1 MISSKQKIVVQTD
14 LYRCGK
20 GFVIAAIWLAAIQAF
35 FAILEPDFRTHWL
48 EAALGS
54 DLRGIFSSWS
64 FVLSFVPFFYFLIT
78 PYSTFKWTIQ
88 NGISRKTMWRSQM
101 LSAVIITLVQEVLIV
116 LFEVLADGHPA
127 EAFIVNSSVST
138 WQGILF
144 ELLLL
149 FEATMTAMAIG
160 YFFSLL
166 NRKWKVI
173 VAIGGPI
180 LAAFCIYYLTLLLI
194 KLGVFQFIGSNWSID
209 LSGQAAKTAIIVTLV
224 VSAIVWTL
232 LMMLV
237 SRISAKHMQLRRD

>member
-1 MISSKQKIVVQTD
+1 M
-14 LYRCGK
+14 
-20 GFVIAAIWLAAIQAF
+20 
-35 FAILEPDFRTHWL
+35 
-48 EAALGS
+48 
-54 DLRGIFSSWS
+54 
-64 FVLSFVPFFYFLIT
+64 

>member
-1 MISSKQKIVVQTD
+1 MISSKQKTVVQTD

-20 GFVIAAIWLAAIQAF
+20 GFVIAAIWLAAIQVF
-35 FAILEPDFRTHWL
+35 FAILNLILGHIDWSSF
-48 EAALGS
+48 GS

-64 FVLSFVPFFYFLIT
+64 FILSLVPFFYFLIM

-180 LAAFCIYYLTLLLI
+180 LEAFCIYYLTLLLI

-232 LMMLV
+232 LMMVV
-237 SRISAKHMQLRRD
+237 SDISAKHMQLRRD

>member
-35 FAILEPDFRTHWL
+35 FAILNLILGHIGWSSF
-48 EAALGS
+48 GS

-180 LAAFCIYYLTLLLI
+180 LAEFCIYYLTLLLI

>member
-1 MISSKQKIVVQTD
+1 MISAKQKLVIRTD
-14 LYRCGK
+14 LYRCGR

-35 FAILEPDFRTHWL
+35 FAIVNLIFGGISFGDL
-48 EAALGS
+48 LD
-54 DLRGIFSSWS
+54 DLRGIFSGWTFIASVTP
-64 FVLSFVPFFYFLIT
+64 FVYFLIT
-78 PYSTFKWTIQ
+78 PYSNFKWTIQ
-88 NGISRKTMWRSQM
+88 NGISRKTLWRSQM
-101 LSAVIITLVQEVLIV
+101 ISAVVITLIQE
-116 LFEVLADGHPA
+116 LAIIIFNFLANGSLS
-127 EAFIVNSSVST
+127 EKIIYNNSISI
-138 WQGILF
+138 WWGLLF

-149 FEATMTAMAIG
+149 FETTMTAMAIG

-180 LAAFCIYYLTLLLI
+180 LAVFCIYYLTRLLI

-209 LSGQAAKTAIIVTLV
+209 LTGQAAKTARIVTLV

>member
-1 MISSKQKIVVQTD
+1 MISAKQKLVIRTD
-14 LYRCGK
+14 LYRCGR

-35 FAILEPDFRTHWL
+35 FAIVNLIFGGIGFVDL
-48 EAALGS
+48 LD
-54 DLRGIFSSWS
+54 DLRGIFSGWTFIASVTP
-64 FVLSFVPFFYFLIT
+64 FVYFLIT
-78 PYSTFKWTIQ
+78 PYSNFKWTIQ
-88 NGISRKTMWRSQM
+88 NGISRKTLWRSQM
-101 LSAVIITLVQEVLIV
+101 ISAVVITLIQE
-116 LFEVLADGHPA
+116 LAIIIFNFLANGSLS
-127 EAFIVNSSVST
+127 EKIIYNNSISI
-138 WQGILF
+138 WWG
-144 ELLLL
+144 LL

-180 LAAFCIYYLTLLLI
+180 LAAFCIYYLTRLLI

-209 LSGQAAKTAIIVTLV
+209 LTGQAAKTAIIVTLV
-224 VSAIVWTL
+224 VSAIIWML

>member
-1 MISSKQKIVVQTD
+1 MISAKQKLVIRTD
-14 LYRCGK
+14 LYRCGR

-35 FAILEPDFRTHWL
+35 FAIVNLIFGGISFGDL
-48 EAALGS
+48 LD
-54 DLRGIFSSWS
+54 DLRGIFSGWTFIASVTP
-64 FVLSFVPFFYFLIT
+64 FVYFLIT
-78 PYSTFKWTIQ
+78 PYSNFKWTIQ
-88 NGISRKTMWRSQM
+88 NGISRKTLWRSQM

>member
-20 GFVIAAIWLAAIQAF
+20 GFVIAAVWLAAIQAF
-35 FAILEPDFRTHWL
+35 FAILNLVLGHIGWSSF
-48 EAALGS
+48 GS

-64 FVLSFVPFFYFLIT
+64 FVLSFVPFFYFLIM

-88 NGISRKTMWRSQM
+88 NGISRKTLWRSQM
-101 LSAVIITLVQEVLIV
+101 ISAVVITLIQE
-116 LFEVLADGHPA
+116 LAIIIFNFLANGSLS
-127 EAFIVNSSVST
+127 EKIIYNNSISI
-138 WQGILF
+138 WWGLLF

-149 FEATMTAMAIG
+149 FETTMTAMAIG
-160 YFFSLL
+160 YFFGLL
-166 NRKWKVI
+166 SRKWKLI

-180 LAAFCIYYLTLLLI
+180 LAMFVIYYLTLFLS
-194 KLGVFQFIGSNWSID
+194 KLGIFELIGANWSIN
-209 LSGQAAKTAIIVTLV
+209 LTGQAAETAIIVTLITCV
-224 VSAIVWTL
+224 VVWTL

>member
-1 MISSKQKIVVQTD
+1 MISAKQKLVIRTD
-14 LYRCGK
+14 LYRCGR

-35 FAILEPDFRTHWL
+35 FAIVNLIFGGIGFVDL
-48 EAALGS
+48 LD
-54 DLRGIFSSWS
+54 DLRGIFSGWTFIASVTS
-64 FVLSFVPFFYFLIT
+64 FVYFLIT
-78 PYSTFKWTIQ
+78 PYSNFKWTIQ
-88 NGISRKTMWRSQM
+88 NGISRKTLWRSQM
-101 LSAVIITLVQEVLIV
+101 ISAVVITLIQELAIIILNFLANGSLSEKIIYNNSISIWWGL
-116 LFEVLADGHPA
+116 LFE
-127 EAFIVNSSVST
+127 
-138 WQGILF
+138 
-144 ELLLL
+144 LLL

-180 LAAFCIYYLTLLLI
+180 LAVFCIYYLTRLLI

-209 LSGQAAKTAIIVTLV
+209 LTGQAAKTAIIVTLV
-224 VSAIVWTL
+224 VSAIIWTL

>member
-35 FAILEPDFRTHWL
+35 FAILNLILGHIDWSSF
-48 EAALGS
+48 GS

-64 FVLSFVPFFYFLIT
+64 FILSLVPFFYFLIM

-116 LFEVLADGHPA
+116 LFEVLADSHPA

>member
-1 MISSKQKIVVQTD
+1 MISSKQKLVIRTD
-14 LYRCGK
+14 LYRCGR

-35 FAILEPDFRTHWL
+35 FAIVNLIF
-48 EAALGS
+48 GGIGFV
-54 DLRGIFSSWS
+54 DLLDDPRGIFSGWTFIASVMP
-64 FVLSFVPFFYFLIT
+64 FVYFLIT
-78 PYSTFKWTIQ
+78 PYSNFKWTIQ
-88 NGISRKTMWRSQM
+88 NGISRKTLWRSQM

-209 LSGQAAKTAIIVTLV
+209 LTGQAAKTAIIVTLV

>member
-35 FAILEPDFRTHWL
+35 FAILNLILGHIGWSSF
-48 EAALGS
+48 GS

-64 FVLSFVPFFYFLIT
+64 FVLSLVPFFYFLIT

-149 FEATMTAMAIG
+149 FETTMTAMAIG

-180 LAAFCIYYLTLLLI
+180 LAAFCIYYLTLLLRNL
-194 KLGVFQFIGSNWSID
+194 KPGF
-209 LSGQAAKTAIIVTLV
+209 
-224 VSAIVWTL
+224 
-232 LMMLV
+232 
-237 SRISAKHMQLRRD
+237 